1 MKATMSFAMV
11 VGLGLMLV
19 SPAVAAYDP
28 GKVQGGGCYAE
39 LFEAP
44 TSTVGGY
51 EYVIDFYSDGGGSQD
66 YAFWGFDNAQVAN
79 TWSAFGKT
87 LPRHFWTFMAS
98 YDQSQSQLQA
108 PSVGGLYTFTP
119 DGGTQVWGGDDSWTL
134 SAYDWAMTNPWH
146 LPSEYSGSW
155 GAWNGLIGP
164 EGEHYVEA
172 GGPYWEPAWTWAE
185 KNKLTDTFD
194 TGVTYDSVQGGQG
207 TCSEDMMY
215 VKNISAVWGH
225 GEGLMWTMRIVTPE
239 VLVEG
244 DLTWS
249 MPSYGA
255 GHLDGGLYDVL
266 WVENEVTG
274 DFDGDG
280 DVDDDDIDIL
290 CANMGSLD
298 LATYDLDGSGVVDE
312 DDMIFHVETLVEYD
326 TDGNGTPDGVGT
338 YRGDFNLDGVV
349 NATDLQIMKGNFGSS
364 GVGFAAGNAN
374 CDTVVNATDL
384 QILKGTFGSAA
395 SAVPEPLTIGLLAV
409 GGAALLRRRK

>member
-1 MKATMSFAMV
+1 MKVATWCV
-11 VGLGLMLV
+11 TIVGLALMLA
-19 SPAVAAYDP
+19 SPALAAYDA
-28 GKVQGGGCYAE
+28 GKIQGGGCYAE
-39 LFEAP
+39 LFQAP
-44 TSTVGGY
+44 ALVAGGY
-51 EYVIDFYSDGGGSQD
+51 EYIVDFYSNGGGSQD
-66 YAFWGFDNAQVAN
+66 YAFWGFDNAQVDNQWNAY
-79 TWSAFGKT
+79 GKT

-98 YDQSQSQLQA
+98 YDQYQTQLQA

-119 DGGTQVWGGDDSWTL
+119 DGGTQVFGGDDSWTL

-146 LPSEYSGSW
+146 LPSEYAGSW
-155 GAWNGLIGP
+155 GTWSGPIGP

-172 GGPYWEPAWTWAE
+172 GGDYWEPAWLWAE

-194 TGVTYDSVQGGQG
+194 LGETYDSVQGGQG

-280 DVDDDDIDIL
+280 DVDADDIDIL
-290 CANMGSLD
+290 CANMGGDLD
-298 LATYDLDGSGVVDE
+298 PYDLDGNGVVDE
-312 DDMIFHVETLVEYD
+312 DDMIFHIENLVEWD
-326 TDGNGTPDGVGT
+326 NGVTNGAGT
-338 YRGDFNLDGVV
+338 VVGDFNLDGVV
-349 NATDLQIMKGNFGSS
+349 NATDLQIMKGSFGSS
-364 GVGFAAGNAN
+364 GVGYADGNAN

-384 QILKGTFGSAA
+384 QILKGNFGESA

-409 GGAALLRRRK
+409 SGAALLRRKK